1 MDPTVPPGAAILLD
15 FMREIETGRRDATA
29 YDTLYGHNERHLP
42 KPLTRMT
49 LDEVIAAGA
58 GWTRAYKSSAAG
70 AYQFMRA
77 TLQGLKSELGLR
89 GSQIFDNGLQDRL
102 GYHLLKR
109 RGYAE
114 AVAGRIT
121 LEEFGKR
128 LAMEWASMPVL
139 AATKGAHRTLQR
151 GQSYYAGDALNKS
164 LVPAATFEAV
174 IAKALATARAVPPA
188 VPEVPVISSAPA
200 SAASGLAPLIAALV
214 AALVGLLAAL
224 GTNIKE
230 YLP

>member
-1 MDPTVPPGAAILLD
+1 MDPTVPAGAAILLD
-15 FMREIETGRRDATA
+15 FMRVIETGRRDITA
-29 YDTLYGHNERHLP
+29 YDTLFGHNERHLA

-49 LDEVIAAGA
+49 LDEVIAAGP

-70 AYQFMRA
+70 AYQFMRG

-89 GSQIFDNGLQDRL
+89 GSQIFDADLQDRL

-109 RGYAE
+109 RGYAD
-114 AVAGRIT
+114 AVAGRISAV
-121 LEEFGKR
+121 EFGKR

-139 AATKGAHRTLQR
+139 AATKGAHRTLER

-174 IAKALATARAVPPA
+174 IAKALAAARAAPA
-188 VPEVPVISSAPA
+188 AAPEVPVISPAPA
-200 SAASGLAPLIAALV
+200 PAASGLAPLIAAVV

-224 GTNIKE
+224 GYNINE

>member
-1 MDPTVPPGAAILLD
+1 MDPTVPAGAAILLD
-15 FMREIETGRRDATA
+15 FMRETETGRRDATA
-29 YDTLYGHNERHLP
+29 YDTLFGHNERHLP

-49 LDEVIAAGA
+49 LDEVIAAGP

-89 GSQIFDNGLQDRL
+89 GSQIFDADLQDRL

-109 RGYAE
+109 RGYTD

-121 LEEFGKR
+121 PVEFGKR

-139 AATKGAHRTLQR
+139 AATKGEHRTLQR

-174 IAKALATARAVPPA
+174 IAKALATARAAPA
-188 VPEVPVISSAPA
+188 AAEVPVTPLPPASSAA
-200 SAASGLAPLIAALV
+200 RLAPFITALV
-214 AALVGLLAAL
+214 LALAALLAAL
-224 GTNIKE
+224 GIDIKE

>member
-1 MDPTVPPGAAILLD
+1 MDPTVPAGAAILLD
-15 FMREIETGRRDATA
+15 FMRETETGRRDATA
-29 YDTLYGHNERHLP
+29 YDTLFGHNERHLP
-42 KPLTRMT
+42 KPLTQMT
-49 LDEVIAAGA
+49 LDEVIAAGP

-77 TLQGLKSELGLR
+77 TLQGLKNEFGLR
-89 GSQIFDNGLQDRL
+89 GSQIFDANLQDRL

-109 RGYAE
+109 RGYAD
-114 AVAGRIT
+114 AVAGRIS

-174 IAKALATARAVPPA
+174 IAKALATARAAPAAAEVPAAPLPPA
-188 VPEVPVISSAPA
+188 SSAA
-200 SAASGLAPLIAALV
+200 RLAPFITALMLALAA
-214 AALVGLLAAL
+214 LLAAL
-224 GTNIKE
+224 GIDIKE

>member
-1 MDPTVPPGAAILLD
+1 MDPTVPSGAAILLD
-15 FMREIETGRRDATA
+15 FMRETETGRRDATA
-29 YDTLYGHNERHLP
+29 YDTLFGHNERHLP

-49 LDEVIAAGA
+49 LDEVIAAGP

-89 GSQIFDNGLQDRL
+89 GSQIFDADLQDRL

-109 RGYAE
+109 RGYAD

-121 LEEFGKR
+121 PVEFGKR

-139 AATKGAHRTLQR
+139 AATKGEHRTLQR

-174 IAKALATARAVPPA
+174 IAKALATARAAPA
-188 VPEVPVISSAPA
+188 AAEVPVTPLPPASSAA
-200 SAASGLAPLIAALV
+200 RLAPFITALV
-214 AALVGLLAAL
+214 LALAALLAAL
-224 GTNIKE
+224 GIDIKE

>member
-1 MDPTVPPGAAILLD
+1 MDPTVPAGAAILLD
-15 FMREIETGRRDATA
+15 FMRETETGRRDATA
-29 YDTLYGHNERHLP
+29 YDTLFGHNERHLP

-49 LDEVIAAGA
+49 LDEVIAAGP

-77 TLQGLKSELGLR
+77 TLQGLKSEIGLR
-89 GSQIFDNGLQDRL
+89 GSQIFDADLQDRL

-109 RGYAE
+109 RGYAD
-114 AVAGRIT
+114 AVAGRISA
-121 LEEFGKR
+121 EEFGKR

-139 AATKGAHRTLQR
+139 AATEGAHRKLQR

-174 IAKALATARAVPPA
+174 IAKALAAARAAPTPV
-188 VPEVPVISSAPA
+188 EVPVTTPPAA
-200 SAASGLAPLIAALV
+200 SAARISPLIATLL
-214 AALVGLLAAL
+214 AALATLLAAL
-224 GTNIKE
+224 GYNIKE
-230 YLP
+230 FLP

>member
-1 MDPTVPPGAAILLD
+1 MDPTVPAGAAILLD
-15 FMREIETGRRDATA
+15 FMRETETGRRDPTA
-29 YDTLYGHNERHLP
+29 YDTLFGHNERHLP

-49 LDEVIAAGA
+49 LDEVIAAGP

-77 TLQGLKSELGLR
+77 TLQDLKAELGLR
-89 GSQIFDNGLQDRL
+89 GSQIFDANLQDRL

-114 AVAGRIT
+114 AVAGRISA
-121 LEEFGKR
+121 EEFGKR

-139 AATKGAHRTLQR
+139 AATKGAHRTLER

-174 IAKALATARAVPPA
+174 IARALATARAAPAAADVPVTPLPPA
-188 VPEVPVISSAPA
+188 SSAA
-200 SAASGLAPLIAALV
+200 RLAPLITALMAAL
-214 AALVGLLAAL
+214 AALLAAL
-224 GTNIKE
+224 GFNIKE

>member
-1 MDPTVPPGAAILLD
+1 MDPTVPAGAALLLD
-15 FMREIETGRRDATA
+15 FIREIETGRRDATA
-29 YDTLYGHNERHLP
+29 YDTLYGHNERRLA

-49 LDEVIAAGA
+49 LDEVIAAGP
-58 GWTRAYKSSAAG
+58 GWTRDFRSSAAG

-77 TLQGLKSELGLR
+77 TLQGLKSELGLS
-89 GSQIFDNGLQDRL
+89 GSQILDANLQDRL

-109 RGYAE
+109 RGYAD

-121 LEEFGKR
+121 AVEFGKR

-139 AATKGAHRTLQR
+139 AATKGAHRDLQR

-174 IAKALATARAVPPA
+174 IAKALATARAAPTPPPA
-188 VPEVPVISSAPA
+188 TTSARL
-200 SAASGLAPLIAALV
+200 SPLITALML
-214 AALVGLLAAL
+214 ALAAL
-224 GTNIKE
+224 LGALGYNIKE
-230 YLP
+230 FLP